1 MVGRIRAKAGANYL
15 RAVMLRNR
23 ACLVRKCVVSL
34 NLWRRSCIK
43 IHTWIMCEA
52 DIVDRVWTEFEDFC
66 NMRGVVSVAV
76 RSERFRVRA
85 AKSHL

>member
-43 IHTWIMCEA
+43 IHTWIMCEVE
-52 DIVDRVWTEFEDFC
+52 IVDRVWTLW
-66 NMRGVVSVAV
+66 RRSAV
-76 RSERFRVRA
+76 GEVPRQGW
-85 AKSHL
+85 